1 MRSTIWPRIIIASV
15 VVLLWPSW
23 VAPAFADGLGAGY
36 VPGPGWQPR
45 WSMVEARGGLLTA
58 AERSEMVRRL
68 IAIEALFLK
77 ADALRQPRGFEVQ
90 TRLVGGGLTTRTELA
105 RYGFYLQAWRQTMK
119 ISGEG
124 PAPIE
129 VRVNPEHVAMAE
141 GGGIG
146 DQEILSEF
154 PVGDPIPGATVV
166 YTVGH
171 LPDRIYKRFTA
182 TDPGKIRVL
191 LTSGAESPWIPVSA
205 ERFMQAAI
213 SKFDDGKKAPQ
224 TPYELWMSQ
233 AAQRRNDYAATV
245 AAIPDKAQ
253 AGKMREEFEK
263 TEREVTASLKKS
275 EASDRKELS
284 QPKAV
289 ADSVRAQLAAM
300 TPAQRAADFWSLGDL
315 KPVPPNTP
323 NARRIVSPKPGFY
336 RMKRSPLEI
345 RAILVTMN
353 IERVDIP
360 GSRELDHAVYE
371 AYTKL
376 DWAALAGML
385 DPAIK

>member
-1 MRSTIWPRIIIASV
+1 MRNTLPRRITIASIL
-15 VVLLWPSW
+15 VLLWLGL
-23 VAPAFADGLGAGY
+23 AIPAFADGLGAGY

-45 WSMVEARGGLLTA
+45 WSMIDARGGLLTA

-105 RYGFYLQAWRQTMK
+105 RYGFYLQAWHQTMK

-129 VRVNPEHVAMAE
+129 VRINPEHVAMAE

-171 LPDRIYKRFTA
+171 PPDRIYKRFTA

-191 LTSGAESPWIPVSA
+191 LTSGGESPWIPVSV
-205 ERFMQAAI
+205 ERFLQAAI
-213 SKFDDGKKAPQ
+213 CKFDDGKKAPQ

-233 AAQRRNDYAATV
+233 AAQRRNDYETTV

-253 AGKMREEFEK
+253 AGKMREGFEK

-275 EASDRKELS
+275 EASDRKESS
-284 QPKAV
+284 QPKAA
-289 ADSVRAQLAAM
+289 ADRIRAQLAAM
-300 TPAQRAADFWSLGDL
+300 TPAQRAADAWTLGDL

-345 RAILVTMN
+345 RAILVTMQ
-353 IERVDIP
+353 IE
-360 GSRELDHAVYE
+360 GSRELDHGVHE
-371 AYTKL
+371 AYTNL
-376 DWAALAGML
+376 DWAALARML
-385 DPAIK
+385 EPATK

>member
-1 MRSTIWPRIIIASV
+1 M
-15 VVLLWPSW
+15 
-23 VAPAFADGLGAGY
+23 
-36 VPGPGWQPR
+36 
-45 WSMVEARGGLLTA
+45 LTA

-105 RYGFYLQAWRQTMK
+105 RYGFYLQAWRKTMK

-124 PAPIE
+124 PGPIE
-129 VRVNPEHVAMAE
+129 VRINPEHVAMAE

-182 TDPGKIRVL
+182 TAPGKIRVL
-191 LTSGAESPWIPVSA
+191 LTSGGESPWIPVSV
-205 ERFMQAAI
+205 ERFLQAAI
-213 SKFDDGKKAPQ
+213 SKFDDGKKIPQ

-253 AGKMREEFEK
+253 AAKMREGFEK
-263 TEREVTASLKKS
+263 TEREVTVALKKS

-284 QPKAV
+284 QPKAA
-289 ADSVRAQLAAM
+289 ADRIRAELAAM
-300 TPAQRAADFWSLGDL
+300 TPAERDFWSLGDL
-315 KPVPPNTP
+315 KRVPPNTP

-336 RMKRSPLEI
+336 RMRRSPLEI
-345 RAILVTMN
+345 RAILVTIQ
-353 IERVDIP
+353 IEGMDFP
-360 GSRELDHAVYE
+360 GSRELDHGVHE
-371 AYTKL
+371 AYTHL
-376 DWAALAGML
+376 DWAALARML
-385 DPAIK
+385 EPATN